1 MGTRLRTLLVVTL
14 AALVLVCGVAGGL
27 GLAAVVPAPER
38 PGLSPAPAGPAAF
51 GEDDVLTALLTLM
64 AAAVGMIINQGNLKA
79 MYQSFRTIFNEAFQG
94 VTPTWM
100 RVAMEVPSTTRQE
113 VYAWLGA
120 FPKLREWIGDRVVK
134 NLKLH
139 DYMIKNKDW
148 ESTIEV
154 DRNDI
159 EDDTLGIYRPIIQ
172 EMGRSAAI
180 HPDELVWGLLSAGFT
195 ALGYDGKAFFAADHP
210 VGAGAAS
217 NFGGGAGTAWYL
229 LDVSRAIKPFIFQS
243 RRQPAFVSL
252 DREDDPNVFWRKKY
266 VYGTDRR
273 DNAGYG
279 LWQLAYASKQALSA
293 AQYEA
298 ARAGM
303 MGLKNDEGVPLG
315 ITPNLM
321 VVGPSLEGKAREIL
335 FAERD
340 ANGKTNIW
348 RNTADLLVVS
358 WLP

>member
-1 MGTRLRTLLVVTL
+1 MGTMLRTLSAGLLVAVGL
-14 AALVLVCGVAGGL
+14 ICGVAAGE
-27 GLAAVVPAPER
+27 GLAAVGPIPALG
-38 PGLSPAPAGPAAF
+38 GLSPLSAWPAA
-51 GEDDVLTALLTLM
+51 GLASEVLTVLFGL
-64 AAAVGMIINQGNLKA
+64 AVGLIINQANLKA

-100 RVAMEVPSTTRQE
+100 KVAMEVPSTTRQE

-134 NLKLH
+134 NLKTH
-139 DYMIKNKDW
+139 DYTIKNKDW

-159 EDDTLGIYRPIIQ
+159 EDDTVGIYRPIIQ

-180 HPDELVWGLLSAGFT
+180 HPDELVWKLLPQGFT
-195 ALGYDGKAFFAADHP
+195 GLCYDGKPFFATDHP
-210 VGAGAAS
+210 VGAGVAS
-217 NFGGGAGTAWYL
+217 NFGGGNGTPWYL
-229 LDVSRAIKPFIFQS
+229 LDTTRAIKPLVFQP
-243 RRQPAFVSL
+243 RRAPEFVSL
-252 DREDDPNVFWRKKY
+252 DKPDDLNVFMRKKY
-266 VYGTDRR
+266 LYGTDRR

-279 LWQLAYASKQALSA
+279 LWQLAYASKQTLSA

-303 MGLKNDEGVPLG
+303 MGLANDEGVPLG
-315 ITPNLM
+315 ITPSLM

-348 RNTADLLVVS
+348 RNTADLLVVP